1 MKRLPLFLLFIL
13 FLAACDSE
21 SLQNH
26 DVSMVADSAVQIGGY
41 TNEDLR
47 GDLFALNSAR
57 FEGQF
62 LEMSVS
68 FSGGCNEHDY
78 SFFVSE
84 TVLLSDPPQLSMFVV
99 HDDRDD
105 FCDAYLTET
114 ISTDMGVLI
123 DWVGGGPFLVSL
135 VVLGSDTQ
143 SIDVTYGG

>member
-1 MKRLPLFLLFIL
+1 MKRLPLLLLFIL
-13 FLAACDSE
+13 PLAACDSE

-26 DVSMVADSAVQIGGY
+26 DVSIVADSAVQIGGY
-41 TNEDLR
+41 TNDDLT
-47 GDLFALNSAR
+47 GDPFALNSAR
-57 FEGQF
+57 FEGQY

-123 DWVGGGPFLVSL
+123 DWMGGGPFLVSI
-135 VVLGSDTQ
+135 VVRGSDTQ
-143 SIDVTYGG
+143 SIDVAYDG